1 MDDYKWDE
9 SKDTCE
15 NALTIW
21 GRSMIE
27 NFIKDKK
34 PQRAS
39 RPLAKRKKKPVI
51 RHEKHIHVDNRQIK
65 IINISGGN
73 VGQISDEINN
83 NFKPRKKRRRR
94 R

>member
-1 MDDYKWDE
+1 MNDYKWDE

-34 PQRAS
+34 PQQKPRQLS
-39 RPLAKRKKKPVI
+39 RHKKHKILRP
-51 RHEKHIHVDNRQIK
+51 EKHIHVDNRQIK

-73 VGQISDEINN
+73 VGQISDTINN
-83 NFKPRKKRRRR
+83 HKPRRKKRRQ
-94 R
+94 